1 MNSEVLCRHEKLVD
15 VTGIEPVAPCLQN
28 SPTTSCKPR
37 HFNQSIE
44 KSNLKSFDE
53 VCADVCRCGLLHV
66 GSLQKSL
73 QSSLTDVAV
82 VR

>member
-1 MNSEVLCRHEKLVD
+1 MSKCQKRLVD
-15 VTGIEPVAPCLQN
+15 VTGIEPVTPCLQN

-44 KSNLKSFDE
+44 KSNLKSVDE
-53 VCADVCRCGLLHV
+53 VCADVRRCGLLHV

-73 QSSLTDVAV
+73 QSTLTDMVVAQ
-82 VR
+82 